1 MQTIGPAYGVKRTN
15 NKELKDQ
22 FEGAT
27 VHFVFFFFMEVTFI
41 FLFAGMLS
49 YFEYINMRVKNQ
61 IVLCQENFEVI
72 VNNLNNAIISKS
84 IDGHFG
90 YCNQLGLDI
99 IKSIQSH

>member
-15 NKELKDQ
+15 NKELKDNI
-22 FEGAT
+22 EGAT
-27 VHFVFFFFMEVTFI
+27 IPLVFFFFMEATFT

-49 YFEYINMRVKNQ
+49 YFEYNNMRVKNQ
-61 IVLCQENFEVI
+61 VVLCQENFEVI
-72 VNNLNNAIISKS
+72 VNNLNNAIISKTT
-84 IDGHFG
+84 DGHFG